1 MNETL
6 FILIFVCWYVFS
18 LIISETLG
26 KKRKIGVEW
35 SFFISMIF
43 SPVIGFPI
51 TFYSKRKKL
60 SEP

>member
-1 MNETL
+1 MNETI
-6 FILIFVCWYVFS
+6 FILIFIFWYVFS

-43 SPVIGFPI
+43 SPVIGLPV
-51 TFYSKRKKL
+51 TYYSKRNRR
-60 SEP
+60 